1 MAESSSVVRGR
12 VFISYRREETAYP
25 AGWLFDR
32 LAARLGDGQVFK
44 DVDSIE
50 LGDDFVEVITS
61 AVGAC
66 DVLLALIGDRWLAM
80 TGEDGKPR
88 IEDPDDFVR
97 LEIEAALARKVR
109 VIPVLVDGATM
120 PHPDELPPTLA
131 PLARRQALELSPS
144 RFDFDTSRLLKVLDR
159 TLADVH
165 ATGQLKASEQR
176 EQLSAGGTAST
187 AGLETLPGKRR
198 RRLSRRTLLLAGV
211 GAGVLVL
218 IPLLTLIFASGSG
231 DDSQAAPSKT
241 VIFQD
246 QFSNRSSGWDDA
258 GSNRNGGHYAN
269 DAYRLYSKWNPDHW
283 SESGFPRKAAAVYPT
298 APRDVRVSVVARRL
312 VGGPGLGYGI
322 VCRAAGPSSYYQFVI
337 WHDQV
342 AIAKLNSVGDSYH
355 ELGTGNLSA
364 VRAKGRNSMQAV
376 CTTDGAGQVRLAFQ
390 VNGTT
395 AAIGIDKGGDE
406 SGPPLLTGAV
416 GLVVANDQDSEAIEA
431 EFDDFVVTRA

>member
-1 MAESSSVVRGR
+1 MAASSSAARGR
-12 VFISYRREETAYP
+12 VFISYRRGETAYP

-32 LAARLGDGQVFK
+32 LAERFGDDQVFK

-50 LGDDFVEVITS
+50 LGDDFVEVITA

-66 DVLLALIGDRWLAM
+66 DVLLALIGDQWLTM
-80 TGEDGKPR
+80 TGEDGSPR
-88 IEDPDDFVR
+88 IQDPDDFVR
-97 LEIEAALARKVR
+97 LEIEAALARNVR

-120 PHPDELPPTLA
+120 PHADELPPSIA
-131 PLARRQALELSPS
+131 SLARRQALELSPS
-144 RFDFDTSRLLKVLDR
+144 RFHSDTDRLLEMLDK
-159 TLADVH
+159 TLAEVH
-165 ATGQLKASEQR
+165 ATRQPTASEQR
-176 EQLSAGGTAST
+176 ERLGADGVAATGPA
-187 AGLETLPGKRR
+187 ALPGKRR
-198 RRLSRRTLLLAGV
+198 PRVSRRTLVLAGI

-218 IPLLTLIFASGSG
+218 IPLLIVVFVSASGG
-231 DDSQAAPSKT
+231 DSQAAPSKT

-246 QFSNRSSGWDDA
+246 QFSNRSSGWNDDP
-258 GSNRNGGHYAN
+258 GERDGGHYVSG
-269 DAYRLYSKWNPDHW
+269 AYRLYSKWNPDHW
-283 SESGFPRKAAAVYPT
+283 SESGFPRQAAAVYPT

-322 VCRAAGPSSYYQFVI
+322 VCRAAGHTSYYQFVI

-342 AIAKLNSVGDSYH
+342 AIAKLVGDSYD

-395 AAIGIDKGGDE
+395 AAIGIDKGGDT
-406 SGPPLLTGAV
+406 GPPLLTGAV
-416 GLVVANDQDSEAIEA
+416 GLVVANGEDSKAIEA
-431 EFDDFVVTRA
+431 EFDDFVVTKA